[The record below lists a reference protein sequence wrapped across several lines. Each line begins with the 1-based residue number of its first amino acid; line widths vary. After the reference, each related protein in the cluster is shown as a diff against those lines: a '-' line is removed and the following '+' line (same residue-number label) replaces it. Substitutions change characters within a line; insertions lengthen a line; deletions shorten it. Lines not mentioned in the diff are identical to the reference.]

1 MTPSG
6 NYKLFVREGIRTEA
20 IRVDVATNIWSDYVF
35 EKDYKL
41 RSLSE
46 VESFIKNKKHL
57 PGIPSAAEVVNTGI
71 DLAEMDAKLLSKI
84 EELTLYLINQQKEIE
99 KLKIQLEN
107 IEK

>member
-1 MTPSG
+1 M
-6 NYKLFVREGIRTEA
+6 REGIRTEA

-41 RSLSE
+41 RSISE

-71 DLAEMDAKLLSKI
+71 DLAEYFTRTDQSFHWQ
-84 EELTLYLINQQKEIE
+84 LTTPC
-99 KLKIQLEN
+99 
-107 IEK
+107 